1 MDSAVHSEDQMN
13 YVFKTSK
20 YITNFNSVYIFTLS
34 RNISMPFV
42 LDCNISGWG
51 ALKLFSFMASVL
63 SDQCICGRSYLWFP
77 LSVVKFIWLA
87 WPLFVIS
94 HSVLSMGGS
103 KKNLLWIWNWRH
115 CMCYIILHITVHLH
129 IVYVL

>member
-1 MDSAVHSEDQMN
+1 MDLAVNSEGQMN
-13 YVFKTSK
+13 NVFEASN
-20 YITNFNSVYIFTLS
+20 YNTNFNSVYTFTLS

-77 LSVVKFIWLA
+77 LSVVKFI
-87 WPLFVIS
+87 
-94 HSVLSMGGS
+94 
-103 KKNLLWIWNWRH
+103 
-115 CMCYIILHITVHLH
+115 
-129 IVYVL
+129 